1 MGFKAGPEREGS
13 SSMASMPAN
22 AQLATQCVSRCKFSK
37 ISCTTLLLYPLFLLK
52 PRTTSA
58 PLLESSPVLV
68 RTFCV
73 SVILLVSSWW
83 PAPILVSFAFCFASQ
98 GCEFFVGEMS
108 SESEKDKERLS
119 QAAKVFFFHIRDLAS
134 FINKFVEL
142 FNLTMKTQVLPV
154 DLKED
159 CCIKDFFEQMI
170 TNFKEMQLMVEAKH
184 KQGQKRPLCCTV
196 ATAVTSA
203 VEKCANVSPHHTV
216 REMLRNIQVP
226 AAASVLSSSLVLGS
240 LESSFSNLMQFPIM
254 GLRLCD
260 FYREETKEQSGATTS
275 EKITSP
281 ECPKATPEDAL
292 KKLQDA
298 LRTEDAHKPE
308 EAAAD
313 ELEQFVQT
321 MELTL
326 QVLQKAIETME
337 GGITIFREAGTK

>member
-1 MGFKAGPEREGS
+1 MVAS
-13 SSMASMPAN
+13 SNLSFI
-22 AQLATQCVSRCKFSK
+22 CV
-37 ISCTTLLLYPLFLLK
+37 LLCLTGL
-52 PRTTSA
+52 
-58 PLLESSPVLV
+58 
-68 RTFCV
+68 
-73 SVILLVSSWW
+73 
-83 PAPILVSFAFCFASQ
+83 
-98 GCEFFVGEMS
+98 EFFVGEMS

-119 QAAKVFFFHIRDLAS
+119 QAAKIFFFHIRDLAS

-142 FNLTMKTQVLPV
+142 FNLTMKTRVLPV

-184 KQGQKRPLCCTV
+184 KQGQKRPLCSTV

-240 LESSFSNLMQFPIM
+240 LELSFSNLMQFPIM

-275 EKITSP
+275 EKITSATTSEKITSP
-281 ECPKATPEDAL
+281 EHPKATPEDAL

-298 LRTEDAHKPE
+298 LRTEDAHKSE
-308 EAAAD
+308 QAAAD
-313 ELEQFVQT
+313 ELEQLVQT

-337 GGITIFREAGTK
+337 GGISTFTETGTK